1 MDDRE
6 FQELKKDIKAYR
18 DAKNEILKKIETIKQ
33 EVREDKKLPW
43 IVDTTRDELYKELV
57 QSDVR
62 HKFSEL
68 AKKAGLDPNFEKHFR
83 SAHLETFFGVVINPK
98 DL

>member
-18 DAKNEILKKIETIKQ
+18 DAKNEVLKRIETIKQ
-33 EVREDKKLPW
+33 EVREGKKLAW
-43 IVDTTRDELYKELV
+43 VIDAITDELYKELY

-62 HKFSEL
+62 QKFSEL
-68 AKKAGLDPNFEKHFR
+68 AKRAGSDIDFEKYFR
-83 SAHLETFFGVVINPK
+83 SAHLEIFFGIIINPK
-98 DL
+98 NL